1 MLRSP
6 LFQKVPRGGEK
17 TGYNKSHCHWADGS
31 ASPEKLGPLSSSG
44 LQKAS
49 THNLRLCSTLL
60 LIVSLHWLNLS
71 DVHCNNRALS
81 WRCSSVVCLWGS
93 GDACCIQLRCDLTA
107 VPTRYAA
114 NDVCR
119 TGLKHRS
126 EISAEPKL
134 KQLNASFTVRICKFS
149 KRDLCPAAQQPA
161 GWKSSLP
168 LDSICK
174 GRKISLFQFQSSS
187 ISTCDQ

>member
-114 NDVCR
+114 NDVCCKWCMQDR
-119 TGLKHRS
+119 
-126 EISAEPKL
+126 AETQIRDFCRAQVKTAECKL
-134 KQLNASFTVRICKFS
+134 HCK
-149 KRDLCPAAQQPA
+149 DL
-161 GWKSSLP
+161 
-168 LDSICK
+168 
-174 GRKISLFQFQSSS
+174 
-187 ISTCDQ
+187 